1 MMSKQVNSEN
11 NAEMN
16 FDWLFSSYEL
26 QMECEEPE
34 PLPEGELKLYKIEEI
49 TYEDE
54 SPRQEAL
61 ENVFAS
67 LKITGFNLVY
77 LILGEKEKVSFYFGV
92 ATDTLDPENPEKI
105 NIQDVAE
112 KILAPSLRGNFR
124 GSKISPVEA
133 EEVIRIREYIMDK
146 HDKKNDEPA
155 RLNFACMEGVPGI
168 TKDKEKKDFQ
178 GVDRLVDIMLGD
190 EFGLLI
196 VAKPINNTAELDTLE
211 KSLEQIYR
219 LITRQ
224 AKQQLQTGTNESEN
238 SGVNT
243 TKGTQQTNTEG
254 KNVSINKNISYNAAS
269 SVAKGTNNSSGSKGT
284 SETGTETRG
293 RTDSCGITTGENVQ
307 VARGV
312 VEQIATQTGSQKGSS
327 SNLSFDIVRKGM
339 QEWLK
344 YFDEVIFPRLDCAR
358 GKGLFVSSTLLFARE
373 KPILA
378 KLSNVM
384 KSIFSGEIGNRSP
397 LHAIPLS
404 EEENGTRLKAL
415 KNFQQPLL
423 QIKRSART
431 LEECY
436 AASVHSKCL
445 HYTSKGKETDFYAGN
460 WMSSVELGM
469 MAGIPRKEVVGLRLR
484 EEVEFGL
491 NVVNNAKHS
500 SITLGKL
507 VQGGIAKEIPVSLDK
522 DEFDRHMFIA
532 GVTGSG
538 KTTTC
543 QAILCAANRPFLVI
557 EPAKTE
563 YRILLDKEDFKDD
576 LLIFTLGDD
585 TVAPFRLNPLEFTE
599 GESISSRVDMI
610 MASITAAFDME
621 AAIPQLIE
629 SALYECYRKYGWDIK
644 TNTNRL
650 YPGNEA
656 FADGVYAFP
665 SLGDVMDI
673 MPAIIKK
680 QGFDERLHDEYLGSI
695 RARLQGLLEG
705 AKGMMLNCKRSLNF
719 EDLLDHNVILEL
731 EEVRNGA
738 EKSLIIGFVL
748 ANLLVAIKRK
758 FKKEKNKKIDHI
770 TLVEEAHR
778 LMSKFEPG
786 DNPNKKHAVE
796 TFADMLAEIRKYG
809 ESMMIA
815 DQIPNKLTPDVLKNT
830 NIKIVHRLFAQ
841 DDKDVI
847 GSTMS
852 LTEEQR
858 DFLSNLELG
867 HAVVFSGSWP
877 KAVHTQVINVTNTSS
892 DTLISDETLRDNILK
907 YYASQYQRGIFPGL
921 EILKKKPS
929 IPTLE
934 KYIKTIQNV
943 DMKDL
948 FDGASVATAGISDEL
963 RSRID
968 AMFKECGEDVSVAAL
983 VALYLAPGKVPQR
996 IEAVK
1001 HFIKFKLNGGPAPKD
1016 RREIKTLNQL

>member
-1 MMSKQVNSEN
+1 VRNVLPTKI
-11 NAEMN
+11 
-16 FDWLFSSYEL
+16 
-26 QMECEEPE
+26 
-34 PLPEGELKLYKIEEI
+34 PEG
-49 TYEDE
+49 
-54 SPRQEAL
+54 P
-61 ENVFAS
+61 
-67 LKITGFNLVY
+67 
-77 LILGEKEKVSFYFGV
+77 
-92 ATDTLDPENPEKI
+92 
-105 NIQDVAE
+105 
-112 KILAPSLRGNFR
+112 
-124 GSKISPVEA
+124 
-133 EEVIRIREYIMDK
+133 
-146 HDKKNDEPA
+146 KNHPP
-155 RLNFACMEGVPGI
+155 RLNFACVEGVPGI

-190 EFGLLI
+190 EFGLLVI
-196 VAKPINNTAELDTLE
+196 AKPVNNPAEIDTLE
-211 KSLEQIYR
+211 EGLEEIYR
-219 LITRQ
+219 LITLQ
-224 AKQQLQTGTNESEN
+224 AKQQLQTGRNESQN
-238 SGVNT
+238 TGKST
-243 TKGTQQTNTEG
+243 TKGVQRTNTEG
-254 KNVSINKNISYNAAS
+254 KNVSENENISYNASNAI
-269 SVAKGTNNSSGSKGT
+269 AEGTSKSNSDNYTPHGGGHGDSHSSGSSK
-284 SETGTETRG
+284 TGTQTKG
-293 RTDSCGITTGENVQ
+293 RTDAYGITRGETVQ

-312 VEQIATQTGSQKGSS
+312 MEQVARQTGSQVGTS
-327 SNLSFDIVRKGM
+327 SNLSFDIVRKSM

-358 GKGLFVSSTLLFARE
+358 GKGLFISSTLLFAKE
-373 KPILA
+373 KPVLT

-404 EEENGTRLKAL
+404 EKNNGPRLRTL

-423 QIKRSART
+423 QIRGKSGSLT
-431 LEECY
+431 ECY
-436 AASVHSKCL
+436 AATAHSKCL
-445 HYTSKGKETDFYAGN
+445 HYASNGDIADFYAGN

-469 MAGIPRKEVVGLRLR
+469 MAGIPQKEVVGLRLR

-491 NVVNNAKHS
+491 NVVNHAEQKP
-500 SITLGKL
+500 ITLGNL
-507 VQGGIAKEIPVSLDK
+507 VQGGIATEIPVSLDK

-543 QAILCAANRPFLVI
+543 QSILCSAKRHFLVI

-563 YRILLDKEDFKDD
+563 YRILLTRPEFKEN

-585 TVAPFRLNPLEFTE
+585 TVAPFRLNPLEFTK

-629 SALYECYRKYGWDIK
+629 SALYECYRKYGWNIK
-644 TNTNRL
+644 TNTNSL
-650 YPGNEA
+650 YPGDAA
-656 FADGVYAFP
+656 FSDGVYAFP

-695 RARLQGLLEG
+695 RARFQGLLEG
-705 AKGMMLNCKRSLNF
+705 AKGMMLNCRRSLNF

-758 FKKEKNKKIDHI
+758 FKDGGNKKIDHI

-852 LTEEQR
+852 LSEEQR
-858 DFLSNLELG
+858 DFLSNLEIG
-867 HAVVFSGSWP
+867 HAIVFSGSWP

-892 DTLISDETLRDNILK
+892 KEIIPDKTLRKNILN
-907 YYASQYQRGIFPGL
+907 YYASQYKRGIFPGL
-921 EILKKKPS
+921 EILEKKPN
-929 IPTLE
+929 IEALE
-934 KYIKTIQNV
+934 KYIANIQNV
-943 DMKDL
+943 EMKGF
-948 FDGASVATAGISDEL
+948 FDEDASVATSGISDEF
-963 RSRID
+963 RILIN
-968 AMFKECGEDVSVAAL
+968 AMFTECGKDVSVAAL
-983 VALYLAPGKVPQR
+983 VALYLAPGFEKIR
-996 IEAVK
+996 REAVK
-1001 HFIKFKLNGGPAPKD
+1001 NFIDAKMNGSGFS
-1016 RREIKTLNQL
+1016 RERKYIKTLNQL